1 MSSIVWRWTA
11 SSVQRGSDGACA
23 YNLARAMPLRRPPV
37 RRCSTETRRAAM
49 HRSPAA
55 KQRPRVVVLR
65 PGALGDALLSFPTLA
80 LLRARMPDARI
91 TFVARADVL
100 PLALRA
106 HLADAAYSFDL
117 PAWSALWR
125 TTSAHEPLLS
135 AELDGADMVIAWLR
149 DAEGIVAASLAT
161 RGVKRAVVAP
171 GCPGEE
177 GEPAAST
184 AREHAALYLAHAT
197 TSLGIGD
204 APDCLEQLSHFTPPL
219 HGALDHAGAAALW
232 DASRLPPS
240 GVVALPPGSGGAAKC
255 WPAASFAALAG
266 RLRTAGYHPL
276 LIEGPADGAA
286 VAAVMQSLR
295 RSSIADPPAVA
306 RELSLETLAAA
317 LVRCAAFIGN
327 DSGVSHLAGLCA
339 VPTLALFGPTD
350 PAVWAPV
357 GSHVRVVRAEPPPD
371 APEARRP
378 HSRMD
383 DLSVEIVWQQLA
395 ALLAEAR
402 I

>member
-23 YNLARAMPLRRPPV
+23 YNLARAKPLRRPPV

-135 AELDGADMVIAWLR
+135 AEL
-149 DAEGIVAASLAT
+149 E
-161 RGVKRAVVAP
+161 
-171 GCPGEE
+171 
-177 GEPAAST
+177 AAST

-240 GVVALPPGSGGAAKC
+240 GVVALHPGSGGAAKC